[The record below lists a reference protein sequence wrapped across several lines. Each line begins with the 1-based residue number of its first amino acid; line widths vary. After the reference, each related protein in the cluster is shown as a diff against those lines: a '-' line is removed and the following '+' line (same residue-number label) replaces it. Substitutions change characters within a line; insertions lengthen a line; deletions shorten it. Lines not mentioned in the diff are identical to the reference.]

1 MRILHVITTLDT
13 GGAERLMVDL
23 LPLLKDKGNQ
33 VELLLFNG
41 FMTPFRKELEDRG
54 ITIHELC
61 VNERGGNV
69 YAPIHIFRLRQYMKG
84 YDIIHTHNTA
94 CQLYVP
100 IAKLLARSRAKLV
113 TTDHNTT
120 SRRRTLWWFRP
131 IEKWM
136 YRQYENIVCIGDM
149 SRENLEQYL
158 SKGGK
163 ACVIYN
169 GVDTERFI
177 RPVKDISAK
186 ETFVV
191 TMVAGFRPQKDQDTL
206 LRSFTHLPFNYQLRL
221 VGAGEREQALKSLC
235 QELNLGERVDF
246 MGPRMDVPEILEQS
260 DVVVLSSHW
269 EGLSLSSIEG
279 MASGR
284 PFVASDV
291 DGLHEIV
298 VNAGVLFPHG
308 DDLALAQ
315 SIQELCE
322 NPDYYRKVA
331 EACQC
336 RAKEYDISKMADAYN
351 KLYQSL

>member
-1 MRILHVITTLDT
+1 MRILHVITTLNT

-23 LPLLKDKGNQ
+23 LPLLIGKGNQ

-41 FMTPFRKELEDRG
+41 FMTPFKLELEKRG
-54 ITIHELC
+54 VIIHELC
-61 VNERGGNV
+61 VNDKGSDV
-69 YAPIHIFRLRQYMKG
+69 YNPMHLFRLLRYMKD

-100 IAKLLARSRAKLV
+100 IAKLLARSRVKLV
-113 TTDHNTT
+113 TTEHNTT
-120 SRRRTLWWFRP
+120 SRRRDFWWFRP

-136 YRQYENIVCIGDM
+136 YRQYANIVCIGDV
-149 SRENLEQYL
+149 SRENLQKYL
-158 SKGGK
+158 NKESR

-169 GVDTERFI
+169 GIDTQRFI
-177 RPVKDISAK
+177 QPIKNISHQ
-186 ETFVV
+186 ENFII

-206 LRSFTHLPFNYQLRL
+206 LRSFTHLPSNYQLRL
-221 VGAGEREQALKSLC
+221 VGAGEREYELRSLC
-235 QELNLGERVDF
+235 QQLNLTDRVDF
-246 MGPRMDVPEILEQS
+246 MGIRMDVPEILEQS

-298 VNAGVLFPHG
+298 LNAGVLFPHG

-315 SIQELCE
+315 SIQKLCE

-331 EACQC
+331 EACQN
-336 RAKEYDISKMADAYN
+336 RAKEYDISVMADAYHR
-351 KLYQSL
+351 LYQTL

>member
-1 MRILHVITTLDT
+1 M

-23 LPLLKDKGNQ
+23 LPLLIDKGNQ

-41 FMTPFRKELEDRG
+41 FMTPFKLELEKRG
-54 ITIHELC
+54 VTIHELC
-61 VNERGGNV
+61 VNDKSSDV
-69 YAPIHIFRLRQYMKG
+69 YNPLHLFRLLRYMKG

-100 IAKLLARSRAKLV
+100 IAKLLVQSRAKLV

-120 SRRRTLWWFRP
+120 SRRRTKWWFRP

-136 YRQYENIVCIGDM
+136 YRQYANIVCIGDM
-149 SRENLEQYL
+149 SRKHLEQYL
-158 SKGGK
+158 SKGRH
-163 ACVIYN
+163 ASVIYN

-177 RPVKDISAK
+177 RPIKDISAK
-186 ETFVV
+186 GTFVV

-206 LRSFTHLPFNYQLRL
+206 LRSFTHLSFNYQLRL
-221 VGAGEREQALKSLC
+221 VGTGKREQELKSLC

-246 MGPRMDVPEILEQS
+246 MGPRMDVPDILEQS

-298 VNAGVLFPHG
+298 INAGVLFPHG

-315 SIQELCE
+315 SIQRLCE
-322 NPDYYRKVA
+322 NPEYYRKVA
-331 EACQC
+331 EVCQS
-336 RAKEYDISKMADAYN
+336 RAKEYDIKVMADKYDQ
-351 KLYQSL
+351 LYKELMQKK